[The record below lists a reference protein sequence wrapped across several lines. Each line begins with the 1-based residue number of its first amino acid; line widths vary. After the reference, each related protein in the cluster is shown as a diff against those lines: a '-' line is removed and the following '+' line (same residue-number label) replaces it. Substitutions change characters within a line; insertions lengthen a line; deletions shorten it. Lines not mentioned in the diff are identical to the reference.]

1 MSTRR
6 DQKTATE
13 ERDIPHVDGSSLERF
28 AAAAAARSGT
38 RAGSG
43 GGGGR
48 RGEKIGGE
56 GIYMRGFGV

>member
-1 MSTRR
+1 MATRR

-13 ERDIPHVDGSSLERF
+13 ESDIPHVDGSSLERF
-28 AAAAAARSGT
+28 AAAAARSGT

-48 RGEKIGGE
+48 RGDKIGGE